1 MFPASSERSMFA
13 ATSKPSRSSPSAFAS
28 EYDSSS
34 DNSAPFWASRFFSS
48 DARTAGVKQEAIS
61 SQSSEK
67 KSWSS
72 EEANSRAMIHP
83 VEKLATSLP
92 PAARRRK
99 EYPYS
104 VAESSGKGRSTADA
118 ATPEPGP
125 GRL

>member
-28 EYDSSS
+28 EHDSSS
-34 DNSAPFWASRFFSS
+34 DNSAPFWASRIFSS

-92 PAARRRK
+92 PPARPPK
-99 EYPYS
+99 EYLSRAP
-104 VAESSGKGRSTADA
+104 ESNRKHRP
-118 ATPEPGP
+118 TPD
-125 GRL
+125 